1 MPGRYARI
9 TGWGKYVP
17 ARVLT
22 NFDLEKMVDTSDEWI
37 VTRTGIRERRI
48 AGDDETTATMSV
60 AAARQALAVAGLAP
74 NDLDLIIVATSSP
87 DYLTPP
93 VSSMVQ
99 ADLGAER
106 AGAFML
112 AAGCTGFVYGL
123 VTAQQFIVAGA
134 YRRILVVG
142 AEIISRATDW
152 HDRSTCVLFG
162 DGAGAV
168 VVEASEQPTGILAFE
183 LGSDGTEYDAL
194 ILPAGGVKRP
204 PSHETIEQN
213 LHTLRMDGKRIFKF
227 ATRVMVDSV
236 RRVVQQS
243 GLSWDD
249 IELVI
254 PHQANARIIE
264 LAQRMLGFPHEKVML
279 NLDRYG
285 NTSAASIPLA
295 LCEAVEQG
303 RLKTGDHA
311 VLVSIGAGL
320 TWATA
325 VLHWQPQEPAAI
337 PVANW
342 PIRDLV
348 ARPVAR
354 AKSTLWSARV
364 VLSQAV
370 MPLLL
375 PLYTRTIR
383 LKRPDKAREKGGGAS

>member
-9 TGWGKYVP
+9 TGWGKYAP
-17 ARVLT
+17 PRVLT
-22 NFDLEKMVDTSDEWI
+22 NADLEKMVDTSDEWI
-37 VTRTGIRERRI
+37 VTRTGIRERHI
-48 AGDDETTATMSV
+48 ASGDETTATMSV
-60 AAARQALAVAGLAP
+60 AAARQALAVAGLEP

-99 ADLGAER
+99 ADLGANR

-112 AAGCTGFVYGL
+112 AAGCSGFVYGL
-123 VTAQQFIVAGA
+123 VTAQQFIAAGA

-142 AEIISRATDW
+142 AELISRATDW
-152 HDRSTCVLFG
+152 HDRNTCVLFG

-168 VVEASEQPTGILAFE
+168 VVEASDQPTGLLAFE
-183 LGSDGTEYDAL
+183 LGSDGTDYDAL
-194 ILPAGGVKRP
+194 ILPGGGVKAP
-204 PSHETIEQN
+204 PTHETVAQN

-227 ATRVMVDSV
+227 ATRVMADSV
-236 RRVVQQS
+236 RRVIQQS
-243 GLSWDD
+243 GLAWDD

-264 LAQRMLGFPHEKVML
+264 LVQRMLGLPNEKVML
-279 NLDRYG
+279 NVDRYG

-311 VLVSIGAGL
+311 VLVSIGSGF

-337 PVANW
+337 PVTNW
-342 PIRDLV
+342 PI
-348 ARPVAR
+348 
-354 AKSTLWSARV
+354 
-364 VLSQAV
+364 
-370 MPLLL
+370 
-375 PLYTRTIR
+375 
-383 LKRPDKAREKGGGAS
+383 